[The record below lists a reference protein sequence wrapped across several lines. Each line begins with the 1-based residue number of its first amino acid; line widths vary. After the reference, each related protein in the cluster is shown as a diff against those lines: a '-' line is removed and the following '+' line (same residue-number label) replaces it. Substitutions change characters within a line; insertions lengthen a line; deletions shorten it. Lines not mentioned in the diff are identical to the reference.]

1 MTQTNKEVKFKY
13 YPTPSARI
21 NDNAASDNDIAFVKN
36 GGVGEIY
43 AKGYRFGMGAVSG
56 DITVDDITAQTLTV
70 DRVSGSQV
78 VSSNAT
84 QITPMQVKINSD
96 ITGEYIKFTAGG
108 LEYREE
114 TEPVQYGQTATPAT
128 PVTLSWATLINNIS
142 AAGNSQ
148 TAPQV
153 SNIGWSDFSSALQ
166 SHLLYIETESS
177 NNVDE
182 RASIS
187 GTGGTLDLGSGSW
200 KLTGSSSG
208 YPKVQATAIG
218 VSYWANSN
226 SSLQYKTWADITS
239 ANQAGTLYWYEES
252 AS

>member
-56 DITVDDITAQTLTV
+56 DITVDNVSAQAVTV

-84 QITPMQVKINSD
+84 QITPTQVKLNSD

-128 PVTLSWATLINNIS
+128 PVTLSWATLINNIN

-148 TAPQV
+148 MAPQV

-166 SHLLYIETESS
+166 SHLLYVETENSG
-177 NNVDE
+177 NADE
-182 RASIS
+182 RTSIT
-187 GTGGTLDLGSGSW
+187 GAGGTLDLGSGSW
-200 KLTGSSSG
+200 KLLGTSSD
-208 YPKVQATAIG
+208 YPRVLATVNG
-218 VSYWANSN
+218 VSYWANS
-226 SSLQYKTWADITS
+226 SSAVQYKTWADITS